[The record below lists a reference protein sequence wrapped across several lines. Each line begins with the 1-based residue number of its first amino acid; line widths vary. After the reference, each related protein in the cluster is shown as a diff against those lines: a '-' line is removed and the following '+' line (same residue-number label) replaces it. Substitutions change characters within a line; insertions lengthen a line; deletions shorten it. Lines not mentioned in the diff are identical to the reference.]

1 MSLAKTLEPYQHI
14 MSKFP
19 LFKGIDE
26 KDREAALECLGARV
40 RKSHKNETILMIDEP
55 FRYAYYLLEGCFQ
68 VSFFNEADDE
78 ITVNQFL
85 PGDFIGESF
94 AIKENERSPLQ
105 IRSVSDSV
113 YLMLDLQS
121 LRGGCRDCRNCFSF
135 RHILVTNLMLLLADQ
150 NIFLNQKVRIL
161 GQKGVRD
168 RIMVYLSTL
177 PKSANG
183 SVLIPF
189 SRTEMAEF
197 LGLNRSAMSRE
208 LGRMA
213 DEGLITIR
221 GRRIT
226 VHTQ

>member
-1 MSLAKTLEPYQHI
+1 MPLTTMLEPYKNI
-14 MSKFP
+14 MKKFP
-19 LFKGIDE
+19 LFEGIDA
-26 KDREAALECLGARV
+26 KDHEAALECLGARV
-40 RKSHKNETILMIDEP
+40 RKSHKNETILMIGSD
-55 FRYAYYLLEGCFQ
+55 FRYAYYLLEGCLQ
-68 VSFFNEADDE
+68 VSFLNEAYDE

-85 PGDFIGESF
+85 PGDFVGESF
-94 AIKENERSPLQ
+94 AIKKNEKSPVQ
-105 IRSVSDSV
+105 IRSVSESV
-113 YLMLDLQS
+113 YLTLDLMN
-121 LRGGCRDCRNCFSF
+121 LRSGCHDCRNCFSF
-135 RHILVTNLMLLLADQ
+135 RHTLVVNLMLLLADQ

-177 PKSANG
+177 PKNANG

-208 LGRMA
+208 LGRMEN
-213 DEGLITIR
+213 EGLITVH

-226 VHTQ
+226 VNTQ

>member
-1 MSLAKTLEPYQHI
+1 MPLTTILEPYKDI
-14 MSKFP
+14 MKKFP
-19 LFKGIDE
+19 LFEGIDP
-26 KDREAALECLGARV
+26 KDHEAALECLGARV
-40 RKSHKNETILMIDEP
+40 RKSHKNETLLMIGSD
-55 FRYAYYLLEGCFQ
+55 FRYAYYLLEGCLQ
-68 VSFFNEADDE
+68 VSFLNEAYDE

-85 PGDFIGESF
+85 PGSFVGESF
-94 AIKENERSPLQ
+94 AIKENEKSPLQ
-105 IRSVSDSV
+105 IRSVSESV
-113 YLMLDLQS
+113 YLTLDLMN
-121 LRGGCRDCRNCFSF
+121 LRGGCHDCRNCFPF
-135 RHILVTNLMLLLADQ
+135 RHTLVTNLMLSLADQ

-183 SVLIPF
+183 SVLVPF

-213 DEGLITIR
+213 DEGLITVR

-226 VHTQ
+226 VHA